1 MVFREV
7 YVDNSP
13 LVIAENKCPVL
24 MLRLFQFDLI
34 QNAHSFRLL
43 EWVTLNQANQ
53 H

>member
-1 MVFREV
+1 MVFDEV

-13 LVIAENKCPVL
+13 LVAAECKCPVL

-34 QNAHSFRLL
+34 QNAHNFHLL
-43 EWVTLNQANQ
+43 EWVRLNPVNQ